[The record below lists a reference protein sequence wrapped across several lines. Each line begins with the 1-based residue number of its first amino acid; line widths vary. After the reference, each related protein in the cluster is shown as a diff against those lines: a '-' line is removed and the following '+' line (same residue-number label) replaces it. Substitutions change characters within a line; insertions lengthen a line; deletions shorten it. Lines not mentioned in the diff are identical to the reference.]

1 MEILTAHTKRR
12 SLVGGSPRSGESTRE
27 PSNDCFWKNTI
38 WPEVKRKI
46 LITIEATKDKI
57 GHRSRSFEFLGYD
70 ILLDEQ
76 LNPWILEANMSP
88 AMAHR
93 SEEQSK
99 LIACMCEGLVNLAVM
114 PWVRGCQ
121 NNPSESNLVAADD
134 SNKYGAWEI
143 LHDDNVMQQQQP
155 TANDLP
161 DLNTDK
167 NAVEECDWVEIKPPK
182 SNTGRPS
189 LVSSLRKQALTKSR
203 PLSAP
208 SSSRRDKKVV
218 AIEPSWCSPSIEST
232 YYQAADIGGVGEIIG
247 KESSSSSSATA
258 VASYVCPSSVLQ
270 TLEITGK
277 SITDATLFT
286 VDILCDKFMRVLLLQ
301 R

>member
-12 SLVGGSPRSGESTRE
+12 SLIGGSPRSGESTRE
-27 PSNDCFWKNTI
+27 PSNECVWKDNI

-114 PWVRGCQ
+114 PWVRDGQ
-121 NNPSESNLVAADD
+121 NNPSESNLVAGDD

-143 LHDDNVMQQQQP
+143 LHDDTVMQQQP
-155 TANDLP
+155 NMNDLP
-161 DLNTDK
+161 DLNIDK
-167 NAVEECDWVEIKPPK
+167 IAVEDCDWVEIKPPK
-182 SNTGRPS
+182 SHTGRPS

-203 PLSAP
+203 PLSASSS

-218 AIEPSWCSPSIEST
+218 AMEPSWCSPSIELT
-232 YYQAADIGGVGEIIG
+232 YSQAADSGGVGEIIG
-247 KESSSSSSATA
+247 KESSSSAAA

-270 TLEITGK
+270 NLEITGK

>member
-1 MEILTAHTKRR
+1 
-12 SLVGGSPRSGESTRE
+12 
-27 PSNDCFWKNTI
+27 
-38 WPEVKRKI
+38 
-46 LITIEATKDKI
+46 
-57 GHRSRSFEFLGYD
+57 
-70 ILLDEQ
+70 
-76 LNPWILEANMSP
+76 MSP

-114 PWVRGCQ
+114 PWVRDGQ
-121 NNPSESNLVAADD
+121 NNNPSESNLVVGGDD

-155 TANDLP
+155 QLTTNDLP
-161 DLNTDK
+161 DLNIDK
-167 NAVEECDWVEIKPPK
+167 NVVEECDWVEIKPPK
-182 SNTGRPS
+182 SHTGRPS

-208 SSSRRDKKVV
+208 SSSRRDKKSV
-218 AIEPSWCSPSIEST
+218 AMEPSWCSPCIDLIYS
-232 YYQAADIGGVGEIIG
+232 QAADSGEVGEIIG
-247 KESSSSSSATA
+247 KESSSATA